1 MNKKRIISILLL
13 LAMVFTMLPATVF
26 AKDSDFKVNSS
37 GVLTGYSGLGGNVV
51 IPSIVNGI
59 SVTGIGNSAFKDKYN
74 VTGIVIPNGVTTI
87 GDRAFFEC
95 YNLQNI
101 TIPATVSSIGAY
113 AFYGCECLTSIKLP
127 LGIDKINDYTFGNCK
142 GLMTIRIPS
151 GVTSIGIS
159 AFFECV
165 ELYRVWLPV
174 SLKRIQQSAFSS
186 LCSALYDGDVYYSG
200 TKTQW
205 NSILIGN
212 DNDSLNYATI
222 HYSVPDITVQP
233 DDKTMIAGKTAR
245 FSVEAV
251 GGNLSYQWQVS
262 KDGGKTWT
270 NSVLSTARNRT
281 LEVYAHQSF
290 NGYRYRCKVKN
301 TNGIRTS
308 QSAKLTVRWKPVIT
322 TQPTAK
328 TVAAGKYTGFSVKA
342 EGGGLRYQWQVSKD
356 GGKTW
361 SNSVYSSAT
370 KSTIYFKSYKM
381 FSGYL
386 YRCVVKNI
394 AGSTTT
400 KVVRLTVS

>member
-142 GLMTIRIPS
+142 SLMTIRIPS

-262 KDGGKTWT
+262 KDGGKTW
-270 NSVLSTARNRT
+270 N
-281 LEVYAHQSF
+281 
-290 NGYRYRCKVKN
+290 
-301 TNGIRTS
+301 
-308 QSAKLTVRWKPVIT
+308 
-322 TQPTAK
+322 
-328 TVAAGKYTGFSVKA
+328 
-342 EGGGLRYQWQVSKD
+342 
-356 GGKTW
+356 
-361 SNSVYSSAT
+361 NSVYSSAT